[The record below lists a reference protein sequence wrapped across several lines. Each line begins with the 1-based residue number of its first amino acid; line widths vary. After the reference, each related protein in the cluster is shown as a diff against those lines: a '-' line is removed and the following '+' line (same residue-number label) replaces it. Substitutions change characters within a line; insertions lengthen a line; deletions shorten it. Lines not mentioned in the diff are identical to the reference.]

1 MRLRRRVIR
10 RGFFPRR
17 AVVLVVM
24 AAGAL
29 FSARA
34 FCQPDGKTNVAS
46 GQATEAQDGAKAG
59 ETEGAAE
66 DGPIANP
73 GRPTVSTP
81 ATLTPVG
88 YLQFETGILA
98 AWHSPEFATQASINE
113 VIKFAVSRRIQF
125 LAASEPFVHSNTQP
139 TNGDGGVSLGVQG
152 VLWPGEG
159 ARPTLST
166 SYFHAVQNGGTP
178 DLDMG
183 SATNSFILLASA
195 DVKGFH
201 YDTNYIFNEVDSDAG
216 VRRAQFG
223 QTLSVSHGV
232 GKRFGVSGEL
242 WDFTQPFLRSYA
254 FGNLWALNYNAKK
267 NLVFDAAFDRGLSTY
282 VDSMGDSGGL
292 YVFVAAETDPVTG

>member
-17 AVVLVVM
+17 AVVLVVI

-178 DLDMG
+178 DLDHG
-183 SATNSFILLASA
+183 QR
-195 DVKGFH
+195 H
-201 YDTNYIFNEVDSDAG
+201 E
-216 VRRAQFG
+216 FG
-223 QTLSVSHGV
+223 H
-232 GKRFGVSGEL
+232 
-242 WDFTQPFLRSYA
+242 PA
-254 FGNLWALNYNAKK
+254 CPAP
-267 NLVFDAAFDRGLSTY
+267 
-282 VDSMGDSGGL
+282 M
-292 YVFVAAETDPVTG
+292 